1 VSYHLRLLQP
11 FRDFD
16 AGTTVTAAEPALAFM
31 LVANEIAEP
40 ADDDT
45 VQALQWFADVL
56 EQRQRATVH

>member
-16 AGTTVTAAEPALAFM
+16 AGTVVVAAEPAQAFM
-31 LVANEIAEP
+31 LCANEIAEP

-45 VQALQWFADVL
+45 VRALQWFADVL
-56 EQRQRATVH
+56 EQRRHATVH